1 MNKLVRKIT
10 LSGVALGVAAISAT
24 TSTFAWFTTN
34 TSATASEVN
43 GSVKDSGS
51 NMLIKTISRW
61 YGDTYT
67 ENSTSTTATADTWSG
82 FSNSVSLKAKDNV
95 SLKPVTWGT
104 VTTTKSGG
112 STSASTSG
120 FYKGSGADLAKFET
134 EASETDY
141 LHYQV
146 IFGLTGLGT
155 GATNSVTM
163 SVSDFTD
170 NATGSQYLLVD
181 ADSTST
187 GAKAGDTITVNLL
200 DVLSMRVNSTIIDS
214 SNSNLN
220 TYGLANSDV
229 PGSSDSYTITQT
241 NQSYRYRAESDTV
254 TVASSSKNGDALT
267 YYNNVY
273 SKTVTRPN
281 DSDRGYAASNETYL
295 VSKTANETTET
306 AKDITLFTIKGNE
319 KAYVLCDIY
328 FYVDGW
334 DKQCFNCVGGLNL
347 TGGKLNFSLNKN
359 Q

>member
-34 TSATASEVN
+34 GSATASEVK

-61 YGDTYT
+61 NGDTYT
-67 ENSTSTTATADTWSG
+67 ENESSTTATADTWSG

-104 VTTTKSGG
+104 VTTTKNGD

-120 FYKGSGADLAKFET
+120 FYKGSDADLTKFDT
-134 EASETDY
+134 AASETDY

-170 NATGSQYLLVD
+170 AAGSQYLLVD
-181 ADSTST
+181 ADSS

-214 SNSNLN
+214 NNKNLT

-229 PGSSDSYTITQT
+229 PSSSNAYTITQT

-273 SKTVTRPN
+273 SKTVTRPR
-281 DSDRGYAASNETYL
+281 DSDRGYAAANETYL

-306 AKDITLFTIKGNE
+306 ANDITLFTIEGNE

-334 DKQCFNCVGGLNL
+334 DKQCFNCVGGLEL
-347 TGGKLNFSLNKN
+347 TAGKLNFSLNKN